1 MVSFRSIEFRVLL
14 GVRRMDGDIN
24 TTLDPKV
31 WEQGMMEGR
40 CALIAANE
48 FTQGFSSEEIDKLV
62 TPFCRATRA

>member
-1 MVSFRSIEFRVLL
+1 
-14 GVRRMDGDIN
+14 MDGDIN